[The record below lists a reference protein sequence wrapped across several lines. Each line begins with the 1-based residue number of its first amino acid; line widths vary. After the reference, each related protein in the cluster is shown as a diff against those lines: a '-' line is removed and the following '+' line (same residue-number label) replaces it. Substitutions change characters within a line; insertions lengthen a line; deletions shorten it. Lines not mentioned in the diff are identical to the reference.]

1 MQQSV
6 KKQKNNYECC
16 RCNID
21 RVFCKSA
28 LKHCR
33 NDMKLV
39 FVHTYPT
46 EDVIIECPY
55 YSFYIA
61 AVDDFDE
68 DKLNHCPECRTQMIY

>member
-1 MQQSV
+1 
-6 KKQKNNYECC
+6 
-16 RCNID
+16 
-21 RVFCKSA
+21 
-28 LKHCR
+28 
-33 NDMKLV
+33 MKLV

-68 DKLNHCPECRTQMIY
+68 DKLNHYPECRTQMIY